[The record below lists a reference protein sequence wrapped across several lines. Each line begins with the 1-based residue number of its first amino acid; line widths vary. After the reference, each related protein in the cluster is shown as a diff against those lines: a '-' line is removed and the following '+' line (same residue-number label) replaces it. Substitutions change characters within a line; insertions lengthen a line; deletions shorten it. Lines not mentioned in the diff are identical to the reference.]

1 MSLKRRLLAS
11 AVVFAAFG
19 GATQAL
25 AQQEVPGQASTP
37 AAQGDAPAAATTTVS
52 EVVVTAQ
59 RLNAARAT
67 IEPALGATTYTVT
80 NATIQ
85 ALPGGDNQQLNQILL
100 QLPGV
105 VQDSYGQLH
114 VRDDHNNLQ
123 YRINGVILPDGIAVF
138 GQTLSPRLIEKL
150 DLITGALPAQ
160 YGLRTAGIVD
170 ITTKSGLFNN
180 GGQVSLYGGGHGEY
194 EPSFEYG
201 GSSGNTNFFVSA
213 DFRRN
218 QLGIESV
225 DGRSTPDHDR
235 TDQGQ
240 IFAYLDHI
248 LSPNDRV
255 SLVGGYSDQRFQI
268 PDPTGLNAAVDG
280 GGFTLNGRTDYPSEL
295 LNERQRERTGFTQLS
310 FLHDAGPLTLQASVF
325 ARFSQLIYS
334 PDETGEL
341 LFNGQAQRALK
352 EDTAGG
358 LQLEG
363 AWRANDTNTVRFGF
377 IFSNERGRSRTTTQ
391 VFPTDADG
399 NQLGD
404 TPETLSDRSGQTQNE
419 YSVYLQDEWRILPS
433 LTINYGA
440 RYDRYDA
447 YRSEDQWSPR
457 INAVWTPFEGTTAHV
472 GYARFFNPPPFE
484 LVGTETVSL
493 FQGTTGASTLT
504 QDTTP
509 LAEKQNYYDVGVLQ
523 RIAQVPGLSVGVDAY
538 YRQSVDLIDEGQFGA
553 PIILTPFNYAKGRIR
568 GVEFNANYT
577 HGPWLAYANAAYTR
591 GQGENIVSSQFS
603 FSPDDLAF
611 IRNHF
616 IFLDHD
622 QTYTASAGVSYTFR
636 DGPLRGLKPGVDMVF
651 GSGLR
656 ADGLEP
662 NGDSVPSYVQVNTA
676 LSYDFSLPYTGR
688 MQVRLDVINIFDEK
702 YEIRD
707 GTGVGVG
714 APQFGPRRGVFGG
727 VTKYF

>member
-1 MSLKRRLLAS
+1 MPLKRRLLAS
-11 AVVFAAFG
+11 AVLLAAFG
-19 GATQAL
+19 GATAAS
-25 AQQEVPGQASTP
+25 AQQAQDQGAVPTNQADTP
-37 AAQGDAPAAATTTVS
+37 PANTALS

-67 IEPALGATTYTVT
+67 VEPSLGATTYTVT

-85 ALPGGDNQQLNQILL
+85 ALPQGDNQQLNQIIL

-138 GQTLSPRLIEKL
+138 GQTLSPRLIETL
-150 DLITGALPAQ
+150 NLITGALPAQ

-180 GGQVSLYGGGHGEY
+180 GGQVSLYGGSHGEY
-194 EPSFEYG
+194 EPSVEYG
-201 GSSGNTNFFVSA
+201 GSSGNTNFFISA
-213 DFRRN
+213 DFRRD

-240 IFAYLDHI
+240 LFTYVDHI

-255 SLVGGYSDQRFQI
+255 SFVGGYSDQRFQI
-268 PDPTGLNAAVDG
+268 PNPTGLNSSVDG
-280 GGFTLNGRTDYPSEL
+280 GGFVLGALTNFPSDQ
-295 LNERQRERTGFTQLS
+295 LNERQRERTGFGQVS
-310 FLHDAGPLTLQASVF
+310 YLHDAGPITLQASLY

-358 LQLEG
+358 LQVEG

-377 IFSNERGRSRTTTQ
+377 IFQNERGRSRTTTE
-391 VFPTDADG
+391 VFPTDANG
-399 NQLGD
+399 NQLST
-404 TPETLSDRSGQTQNE
+404 TPETLFDRSGQTQNE
-419 YSVYLQDEWRILPS
+419 YSVYLQDEWRILPTV
-433 LTINYGA
+433 TINYGA

-447 YRSEDQWSPR
+447 YRSEDQFSPR
-457 INAVWTPFEGTTAHV
+457 INVVWTPLEGTTAHI

-523 RIAQVPGLSVGVDAY
+523 KVKQVPGLSVSLDGY
-538 YRQSVDLIDEGQFGA
+538 YRQSDDLIDEGQFGA

-568 GVEFNANYT
+568 GIEFNANYT
-577 HGPWLAYANAAYTR
+577 HGPWLIYANAAYTR

-611 IRNHF
+611 IKNHF

-622 QTYTASAGVSYTFR
+622 QTYTASGGLSYTFH
-636 DGPLRGLKPGVDMVF
+636 DGPLKGLRPGVDFLF

-662 NGDSVPSYVQVNTA
+662 NGASVPSYVQVNTA
-676 LSYDFSLPYTGR
+676 LTYDTVLPYAGR
-688 MQVRLDVINIFDEK
+688 VQARFDVINILDEK
-702 YEIRD
+702 YEIRN

-714 APQFGPRRGVFGG
+714 APQYGPRRGVFGG
-727 VTKYF
+727 ITKFF